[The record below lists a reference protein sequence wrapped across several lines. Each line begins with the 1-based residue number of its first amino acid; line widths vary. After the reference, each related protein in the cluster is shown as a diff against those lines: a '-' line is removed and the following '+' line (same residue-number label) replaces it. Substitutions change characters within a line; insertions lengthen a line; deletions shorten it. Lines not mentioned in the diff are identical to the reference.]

1 MQAHLD
7 RSEMYEQMGNPR
19 KARRHR
25 MRAHEINQMSFGGP
39 FDVVKNVYT
48 SIRDIPNLFRD
59 KARLRTIQMHVSN
72 RAKRRCEI
80 MEHIEKLREEM
91 QSTDQVVV
99 EEQNEEEPE
108 AEEPEEQ
115 TETKT
120 PDTAKDENET
130 PAPVQENQIKP
141 DLKEVTTVKLRP
153 IPEATEAA
161 PPVADN
167 VSHMRK
173 AIDIRRK
180 AIQGTEEDEDDA
192 WPDEEM
198 SFGSISGDL
207 KRELQKVADDLKKI
221 SQLNKQTENAKTP
234 HMEEVCKLFQQYKDE
249 LLDQQFDIR
258 QDQEVL
264 GKRKLTDEEKET
276 RNVLRQEKMERKQQK
291 DAQKAA
297 KKRKL

>member
-80 MEHIEKLREEM
+80 MEHIEKLCEEM
-91 QSTDQVVV
+91 QS
-99 EEQNEEEPE
+99 
-108 AEEPEEQ
+108 
-115 TETKT
+115 
-120 PDTAKDENET
+120 
-130 PAPVQENQIKP
+130 APVQENQIKP
-141 DLKEVTTVKLRP
+141 DLKVKTVKLQP
-153 IPEATEAA
+153 IPEATKAA

-167 VSHMRK
+167 VSPMIRK

-180 AIQGTEEDEDDA
+180 AIQGTEDEDDP
-192 WPDEEM
+192 WPDEPDEEM
-198 SFGSISGDL
+198 GFGSISGDL
-207 KRELQKVADDLKKI
+207 KRELQKVADDLKEI
-221 SQLNKQTENAKTP
+221 LQLNKQTENAKTP
-234 HMEEVCKLFQQYKDE
+234 HMEEVCKLSQQYKDE
-249 LLDQQFDIR
+249 LLYQQFDIR
-258 QDQEVL
+258 QDQKVL
-264 GKRKLTDEEKET
+264 GKRQFTDEEKET
-276 RNVLRQEKMERKQQK
+276 RNVLMQQKMERKQQK